1 MGEMKGGCAGDQ
13 REAATPERE
22 CGPTGEQSRHLDASE
37 KGGKREP
44 SDFCS
49 FVCASVLLP

>member
-37 KGGKREP
+37 KGGKREQ

-49 FVCASVLLP
+49 SVCASVLLP